1 MKPFLNNNGCLNN
14 SKRLAKRFNEH
25 YINIVERSV
34 QIDNEKRDI
43 LISDPGD
50 GLDDDLVDYRER
62 IFHKFY

>member
-1 MKPFLNNNGCLNN
+1 MKPFLTNNGCLNN

-25 YINIVERSV
+25 YINIVERSI